1 MPLGRKIPFNF
12 GLSPSEPA
20 VTTDSDL
27 WSTPLPLEMIAFQD
41 APGPSGQTPAATYG
55 DYFQAARDFLLQDD
69 MALLCRAAGKILGRA
84 IALQDV
90 EDVGVYLVKH
100 GALYHPARI
109 EVSVAGHTVP
119 LVLNVAV
126 SARGRRALSVEF
138 EAVSRL
144 AHELSRP
151 CWPRFYG
158 HGSGMSADGRS
169 WPMLLGAWLEGY
181 YEFHLA
187 ESSAPGELTVVVW
200 DTERGHWNL
209 TPHQQRLLIGKAAE
223 ILTYAYHPLT
233 FEAILDWHHAAGD
246 FVVRPFAGGI
256 DVRLVSVRDYAPSVV
271 TETADVEAVLD
282 AMVAFMVGMSLRLRL
297 DRLEGVGRL
306 ACYPRSVISAI
317 WTGFCEG
324 LRAAA
329 AERGL
334 PHDFADAV
342 VQFFKLQGVR
352 RLTPIAQSIIA
363 KYPADSETRGLL
375 QKNCGRHVEAL
386 WAAVS
391 A

>member
-1 MPLGRKIPFNF
+1 
-12 GLSPSEPA
+12 
-20 VTTDSDL
+20 
-27 WSTPLPLEMIAFQD
+27 
-41 APGPSGQTPAATYG
+41 
-55 DYFQAARDFLLQDD
+55 
-69 MALLCRAAGKILGRA
+69 
-84 IALQDV
+84 V
-90 EDVGVYLVKH
+90 ESVGIYLVKH

-109 EVSVAGHTVP
+109 EVSVAGHTVA

-126 SARGRRALSVEF
+126 SARGRKALSVEF

-144 AHELSRP
+144 THELNRP
-151 CWPRFYG
+151 CWPQLYG
-158 HGSGMSADGRS
+158 HGSGKSVDGRS
-169 WPMLLGAWLEGY
+169 WPMLLGAWLEGF

-187 ESSAPGELTVVVW
+187 GSSAPGELTVVVW
-200 DTERGHWNL
+200 DTDRGHWNL
-209 TPHQQRLLIGKAAE
+209 APHQQDLLIGKAAE
-223 ILTYAYHPLT
+223 ILAYAYHPLT

-246 FVVRPFAGGI
+246 FVVRPLADGI
-256 DVRLVSVRDYAPSVV
+256 DVRLIAVRDYAPLVS
-271 TETADVEAVLD
+271 TDTADVEAVLD
-282 AMVAFMVGMSLRLRL
+282 AMVSFVVGMSLRLRL

-342 VQFFKLQGVR
+342 IQFFKLQRVH
-352 RLTPIAQSIIA
+352 RLTTIAQSIIE

-375 QKNCGRHVEAL
+375 QKICGRHLEAL

>member
-1 MPLGRKIPFNF
+1 MKIPFKF

-20 VTTDSDL
+20 VTAESEW
-27 WSTPLPLEMIAFQD
+27 WSAPLPLDMSVFQG
-41 APGPSGQTPAATYG
+41 APAPSDQTPAPTYG
-55 DYFQAARDFLLQDD
+55 DYFQAAQDFLLQEE
-69 MALLCRAAGKILGRA
+69 MTLLRRAADQVLGRA
-84 IALQDV
+84 VALRDL

-100 GALYHPARI
+100 GAFYHPARV
-109 EVSVAGHTVP
+109 EVKIAGHTMV

-126 SARGRRALSVEF
+126 SARGRQALSIEF

-144 AHELSRP
+144 THELTRP
-151 CWPRFYG
+151 CWPSFYG
-158 HGSGMSADGRS
+158 HGCGKSADGRS
-169 WPMLLGAWLEGY
+169 WPMLLGAWLEGF

-187 ESSAPGELTVVVW
+187 ESSAPGDLTVVVW
-200 DTERGHWNL
+200 DSDQGRWNL
-209 TPHQQRLLIGKAAE
+209 TPRQQELLIGKAAE

-246 FVVRPFAGGI
+246 FVVRPLADGI
-256 DVRLVSVRDYAPSVV
+256 DVRLITVRDYAPHVI
-271 TETADVEAVLD
+271 TESADVEAVLD
-282 AMVAFMVGMSLRLRL
+282 AMVAFVVGMSLRLRL

-317 WTGFCEG
+317 WKGFCEG

-352 RLTPIAQSIIA
+352 RLTPIAQSIIE
-363 KYPADSETRGLL
+363 KYPANSETRDLL
-375 QKNCGRHVEAL
+375 KRICGRHLEAL
-386 WAAVS
+386 WAAVC

>member
-1 MPLGRKIPFNF
+1 MPANLLFKF

-20 VTTDSDL
+20 VTAESEL
-27 WSTPLPLEMIAFQD
+27 WSTPLPLGMSAFLGEPAQND
-41 APGPSGQTPAATYG
+41 QTPAPTYG
-55 DYFQAARDFLLQDD
+55 DYFQAAQDFLLQDD
-69 MALLCRAAGKILGRA
+69 MTLLRRAADQVLGRSV
-84 IALQDV
+84 ALRDV
-90 EDVGVYLVKH
+90 EGVGVYLVKH

-109 EVSVAGHTVP
+109 EVSVAGHTAA

-126 SARGRRALSVEF
+126 SARGRQALSVEF

-144 AHELSRP
+144 AHELSSP

-158 HGSGMSADGRS
+158 HGSGKSADGRS
-169 WPMLLGAWLEGY
+169 WPMLLGAWLEGF

-187 ESSAPGELTVVVW
+187 ESTVRGGLTVVVW
-200 DTERGHWNL
+200 DSDRGHWHL

-246 FVVRPFAGGI
+246 FVVRPLADGV
-256 DVRLVSVRDYAPSVV
+256 DVRLITIRDYAPLVI
-271 TETADVEAVLD
+271 TDTADVEAVLD
-282 AMVAFMVGMSLRLRL
+282 AMVAFVVGMSLRLRL

-334 PHDFADAV
+334 PHDFPDAV
-342 VQFFKLQGVR
+342 IQFFKLQGVR
-352 RLTPIAQSIIA
+352 RLTAIAQSIVE
-363 KYPADSETRGLL
+363 KYPANSETRGLL
-375 QKNCGRHVEAL
+375 QKICGRHLEAL

-391 A
+391 T

>member
-1 MPLGRKIPFNF
+1 MNILFKF

-20 VTTDSDL
+20 VTAESEL
-27 WSTPLPLEMIAFQD
+27 WSTPLPLELSAFQD
-41 APGPSGQTPAATYG
+41 TLSQNYQTPAPTYG
-55 DYFQAARDFLLQDD
+55 DYFQAAQDFLLQDD
-69 MALLCRAAGKILGRA
+69 MALLCRAANQVLGKA
-84 IALQDV
+84 VALRDV
-90 EDVGVYLVKH
+90 EGVGVYLVKH

-109 EVSVAGHTVP
+109 EVSVAGHIVA

-126 SARGRRALSVEF
+126 SARGRQALSVEF
-138 EAVSRL
+138 EAASRL
-144 AHELSRP
+144 AHELSSP

-158 HGSGMSADGRS
+158 HGSGKSADGRS

-187 ESSAPGELTVVVW
+187 ESTAPGGLTVVVW
-200 DTERGHWNL
+200 DSDRGHWKL
-209 TPHQQRLLIGKAAE
+209 TPHQQGLLIGKAAE

-233 FEAILDWHHAAGD
+233 FEAILNWHHAAGD
-246 FVVRPFAGGI
+246 FVVRPLSGGI
-256 DVRLVSVRDYAPSVV
+256 DVRLITIRDYAPLVI
-271 TETADVEAVLD
+271 TDTADVEAVLD
-282 AMVAFMVGMSLRLRL
+282 AIVAFVVGMSLRLRL

-306 ACYPRSVISAI
+306 ACYPRSVVSAI

-324 LRAAA
+324 LRAAV

-334 PHDFADAV
+334 PHDFTDAV

-352 RLTPIAQSIIA
+352 RLTPIARSIIE
-363 KYPADSETRGLL
+363 KYPANSETRRLL
-375 QKNCGRHVEAL
+375 HKICGRHLETL
-386 WAAVS
+386 WAAVC

>member
-1 MPLGRKIPFNF
+1 MSANTPFKF

-20 VTTDSDL
+20 VTAESEL
-27 WSTPLPLEMIAFQD
+27 WSAPLPLDMGLFQG
-41 APGPSGQTPAATYG
+41 APALSDQSPAATYG
-55 DYFQAARDFLLQDD
+55 DYFQAAQDFLLRND
-69 MALLCRAAGKILGRA
+69 MALLRRAADQVLGRA
-84 IALQDV
+84 VALQDV

-126 SARGRRALSVEF
+126 SARGRQALSVEF
-138 EAVSRL
+138 EALSRL
-144 AHELSRP
+144 AHELTRP
-151 CWPRFYG
+151 CWPQLFG
-158 HGSGMSADGRS
+158 HGSGTSADGRS
-169 WPMLLGAWLEGY
+169 WPMLVGAWLEGY

-187 ESSAPGELTVVVW
+187 ESAAGGELTVVVW
-200 DTERGHWNL
+200 DTDRGHWHL
-209 TPHQQRLLIGKAAE
+209 TPRQQRQLIGKAAE

-246 FVVRPFAGGI
+246 FVVRPLADGI
-256 DVRLVSVRDYAPSVV
+256 DVKLITVRDYAPLMI

-317 WTGFCEG
+317 WRGFCEG

-342 VQFFKLQGVR
+342 VQFFKLQGIR
-352 RLTPIAQSIIA
+352 RLTSIARSIIE
-363 KYPADSETRGLL
+363 KYPPNSETRDLFEGI
-375 QKNCGRHVEAL
+375 CGRHLEAL
-386 WAAVS
+386 WAVVAV
-391 A
+391 

>member
-1 MPLGRKIPFNF
+1 MSFESKIPFKF
-12 GLSPSEPA
+12 GLSPSEPTVSA
-20 VTTDSDL
+20 GSDL
-27 WSTPLPLEMIAFQD
+27 WSTPLPLEMSAFLE
-41 APGPSGQTPAATYG
+41 APAQSDRTSAPTCG

-69 MALLCRAAGKILGRA
+69 MALLRLAADQVLGRA
-84 IALQDV
+84 VALRDV
-90 EDVGVYLVKH
+90 EGVGVYLVKH

-109 EVSVAGHTVP
+109 EVSVAGHTVA

-126 SARGRRALSVEF
+126 SARGRQALSVEF

-144 AHELSRP
+144 THELTRP
-151 CWPRFYG
+151 CWPKLYG
-158 HGSGMSADGRS
+158 HGVGKSADGRS
-169 WPMLLGAWLEGY
+169 WPMLLGAWLEGF

-187 ESSAPGELTVVVW
+187 ENSASGDLTVVVW
-200 DTERGHWNL
+200 DTDRGHWNL
-209 TPHQQRLLIGKAAE
+209 TPNQQGLLIGKAAE

-246 FVVRPFAGGI
+246 FVVRPLADGI
-256 DVRLVSVRDYAPSVV
+256 DVRLISVRDYAPLVITDS
-271 TETADVEAVLD
+271 ADVEAVLD
-282 AMVAFMVGMSLRLRL
+282 AMVAFVVGMSLRLRL
-297 DRLEGVGRL
+297 DRLEGVGRP
-306 ACYPRSVISAI
+306 ACYPRAVISAI

-352 RLTPIAQSIIA
+352 RLTPIARSIIE

-375 QKNCGRHVEAL
+375 LRICDRHIEAL